1 METSN
6 QEPASNKVERPYF
19 RDLLPTVD
27 EKGGRRWIYPKKP
40 KGKIYTIRWFV
51 SIILLVFFFTAPFI
65 TVNGEPFILL
75 NVLERKFILFG
86 QLFWPQDFH
95 LLVLSLIS
103 FLVFLILF
111 TVIFGRI
118 FCGWICP
125 QTVFMEFVFR
135 QIEYLIEGNAHQQR
149 KLDQREWDLDKI
161 WRKTLKHTLFFI
173 LSFAIINTIYA
184 YIVGVTR
191 VSEVINAG
199 PAAHFGTFLTLLIFS
214 VLVYFIY
221 GHFREQLCI
230 LICPYGRLQG
240 VLLDNKSIVVA
251 YDYKRGEPRAPLVAG
266 EKRGENQKG
275 DCVDC
280 NSCVDVCP
288 TGIDIRNG
296 TQLEC
301 INCAACIDACNKV
314 MKRVDLPKGLV
325 RYDSEN
331 GITTGVKQLLNARS
345 VAYSAI
351 LVVLLVIVTSM
362 FVMRGEVEATIL
374 RMPGSMFQEYGPGAF
389 SNIYKIQLVNKADTN
404 MPISLKLLSHEGQI
418 VFIGN
423 EIEALKGEV
432 TEATFM
438 VVIGRDKI
446 FSSNTPLVVGIF
458 SGDKQ
463 IDVYKT
469 NFIGPNNLDNK

>member
-1 METSN
+1 MKTSN
-6 QEPASNKVERPYF
+6 QEPVSNKAERPYF

-27 EKGGRRWIYPKKP
+27 EKGGRRWIYPKRP
-40 KGKIYTIRWFV
+40 KGKLYNIRWIV
-51 SIILLVFFFTAPFI
+51 SGLLLVFFFAAPFI
-65 TVNGEPFILL
+65 TVKGEPFILL

-95 LLVLSLIS
+95 LLVLSLIA

-118 FCGWICP
+118 FCGWTCP
-125 QTVFMEFVFR
+125 QTVFLEFLFR
-135 QIEYLIEGNAHQQR
+135 QIDYLTEGNAHQQR
-149 KLDQREWDLDKI
+149 KLDQREWDLDKL
-161 WRKTLKHTLFFI
+161 WRKTLKHILFFA

-184 YIVGVTR
+184 YIVGVDR
-191 VSEVINAG
+191 LGEVIHAG

-214 VLVYFIY
+214 LLVYFIY

-251 YDYKRGEPRAPLVAG
+251 YDYKRGEPRSPIVTS
-266 EKRGENQKG
+266 EKRGENLKG

-280 NSCVDVCP
+280 NSCVEVCP

-301 INCAACIDACNKV
+301 INCTACIDACNRV
-314 MKRVDLPKGLV
+314 MKRVNLPRGLV

-331 GITTGVKQLLNARS
+331 GITTGIRQLFNARS
-345 VAYSAI
+345 AAYSAI
-351 LVVLLVIVTSM
+351 LVILLAVITSL
-362 FVMRGEVEATIL
+362 FVMRGQVEATIL
-374 RMPGSMFQEYGPGAF
+374 RLPGSMFQEYGPEAF
-389 SNIYKIQLVNKADTN
+389 SNIYKIQLVNKADEDL
-404 MPISLKLLSHEGQI
+404 PISLKLLSHQGQI
-418 VFIGN
+418 IFISN
-423 EIEALKGEV
+423 TIEARKGEV

-438 VVIGRDKI
+438 VVIDRDKI
-446 FSSNTPLVVGIF
+446 IASNTPLVIGIF

-469 NFIGPNNLDNK
+469 NFIGPNKLDRK